1 MLLSNDASHSLAII
15 CRKDLS
21 LSKGKFASQC
31 AHAAVQCALHSQK
44 SAKSDYEKWRNTGS
58 RKVVLYAEDVDQ
70 LQELQQLAEQK
81 NIVSAL
87 VKDAGRT
94 EIPPGMITVLGLGPA
109 MKTQIDDLCSG
120 LELVR

>member
-1 MLLSNDASHSLAII
+1 MLLSNDALHSMAII

-44 SAKSDYEKWRNTGS
+44 NAKSDYENWRNTGS
-58 RKVVLYAEDVDQ
+58 RKVVLYGEDIEQ
-70 LQELQQLAEQK
+70 LEELQQLARQK

-94 EIPPGMITVLGLGPA
+94 EIPPGTITALGIGPA
-109 MKTQIDDLCSG
+109 IKSEIDDLCSD